1 LVIWELE
8 NWNLFGIWNLAIE
21 VLHVTG
27 REKMTSQAAKKVR
40 REFRR
45 RDFFYLV
52 PLWLLSLIA
61 PDPYLYHKKEFR
73 RKDLYYLVAICLAPL
88 VWPDPHFHHLMV
100 LAGIYAILALGLGLF
115 MGYAGQISLGH
126 AAFFGIGA
134 YTTAILTTRYA
145 FPTFMA
151 FWASAF
157 SAALMAY
164 LIGRPI
170 LKLKGY
176 FLALATLGFGEIF
189 LVIMRESTDLT
200 GGIIGIFGIPW
211 FSVMGFSFDTYLKQY
226 YLAWGVLIGLFL
238 FSKNLTRSKMGR
250 ALLAVA
256 ASEDAASSVGI
267 DVPKTKL
274 DIFVLGSAFAGLAGS
289 LFACVMS
296 TANPEAFSLGFT
308 TLIVMMV
315 ILGGMGTIYGP
326 VAGAILLT
334 WLMDVLSQYQEY
346 SLPIYS
352 IILILLLIFFPD
364 GIGTRLNV
372 RVIYLIGYWAKKKKR
387 DEGKL

>member
-1 LVIWELE
+1 MVE
-8 NWNLFGIWNLAIE
+8 
-21 VLHVTG
+21 T
-27 REKMTSQAAKKVR
+27 KKS
-40 REFRR
+40 EFRK

-61 PDPYLYHKKEFR
+61 PDPYLYHKKEFKK
-73 RKDLYYLVAICLAPL
+73 KDLFYLGAIGLAPL
-88 VWPDPHFHHLMV
+88 IWSDSHFHHLMV
-100 LAGIYAILALGLGLF
+100 LAGIYAILALGLSLF

-145 FPTFMA
+145 FPTFVA
-151 FWASAF
+151 FWASAV
-157 SAALMAY
+157 SAAVIAFF
-164 LIGRPI
+164 IGRPI

-189 LVIMRESTDLT
+189 LVITRESTDLT
-200 GGIIGIFGIPW
+200 GGVIGIFGIPW
-211 FSVMGFSFDTYLKQY
+211 FSVMGFIFDTYLKQY
-226 YLAWGVLIGLFL
+226 YLTWGVLIGLFI
-238 FSKNLTRSKMGR
+238 FSKNLVRSKVGR

-267 DVPKTKL
+267 NVPRIKL
-274 DIFVLGSAFAGLAGS
+274 EIFVLGAAFAGLAGS

-296 TANPEAFSLGFT
+296 IANPEAFSLGLT
-308 TLIVMMV
+308 VSIVMMV
-315 ILGGMGTIYGP
+315 ILGGMGNLYGP
-326 VAGAILLT
+326 IAGAILLT
-334 WLMDVLSQYQEY
+334 WLIDVLSKYQEY
-346 SLPIYS
+346 SLPIYGV
-352 IILILLLIFFPD
+352 ILILLLIFFPD

-387 DEGKL
+387 NEGKL

>member
-1 LVIWELE
+1 MYWDFDASWQE
-8 NWNLFGIWNLAIE
+8 NMSS
-21 VLHVTG
+21 H
-27 REKMTSQAAKKVR
+27 SAKGAQ

-45 RDFFYLV
+45 RDLFYLV
-52 PLWLLSLIA
+52 PLWLVSLIA
-61 PDPYLYHKKEFR
+61 PDPYLYHKKEFKK
-73 RKDLYYLVAICLAPL
+73 KDLFYLGAICLAPL
-88 VWPDPHFHHLMV
+88 IWSDPHFLHLMV
-100 LAGIYAILALGLGLF
+100 LAGIYAILALGLCLF

-134 YTTAILTTRYA
+134 YTTAILTTRYGFPPFVA
-145 FPTFMA
+145 FCVSAVT
-151 FWASAF
+151 ASLF
-157 SAALMAY
+157 AY
-164 LIGRPI
+164 FIGRPI

-189 LVIMRESTDLT
+189 LVIVRESTDLT
-200 GGIIGIFGIPW
+200 GGVIGIFGIPW
-211 FSVMGFSFDTYLKQY
+211 FSAMGFSFDTYLKQY
-226 YLAWGVLIGLFL
+226 YLAWGVLIGLFI
-238 FSKNLTRSKMGR
+238 FSKNLVRSKVGR

-274 DIFVLGSAFAGLAGS
+274 NIFIVGAAFAGLAGS

-308 TLIVMMV
+308 ILIVMMV
-315 ILGGMGTIYGP
+315 ILGGTGNIYGP
-326 VAGAILLT
+326 IAGAIFLT
-334 WLMDVLSQYQEY
+334 WLMDILSKYQEY

-352 IILILLLIFFPD
+352 VILILLLIFFPD

-372 RVIYLIGYWAKKKKR
+372 RLIYLIGYWAKKRKR
-387 DEGKL
+387 DEVKP

>member
-1 LVIWELE
+1 LEIGILNVI
-8 NWNLFGIWNLAIE
+8 IRQ
-21 VLHVTG
+21 T
-27 REKMTSQAAKKVR
+27 MSSQTANVPQK
-40 REFRR
+40 EFRK
-45 RDFFYLV
+45 RDLLYLV

-61 PDPYLYHKKEFR
+61 PDPYLYHKKEFKK
-73 RKDLYYLVAICLAPL
+73 KDLFYLGAICLAPL
-88 VWPDPHFHHLMV
+88 IWSDPHFYHLMV
-100 LAGIYAILALGLGLF
+100 LAGIYAILALGLCLF
-115 MGYAGQISLGH
+115 MGFAGQISLGH

-145 FPTFMA
+145 FPTFLA
-151 FWASAF
+151 FWASAL
-157 SAALMAY
+157 SAALIAY
-164 LIGRPI
+164 FIGRPI

-189 LVIMRESTDLT
+189 LVIVRESTDLT
-200 GGIIGIFGIPW
+200 GGVIGIFGIPW

-226 YLAWGVLIGLFL
+226 YLAWGVLVGLFI
-238 FSKNLTRSKMGR
+238 FSKNLVRSKVGR

-274 DIFVLGSAFAGLAGS
+274 DVFVLGAAFAGLAGS
-289 LFACVMS
+289 LFAGVMS

-308 TLIVMMV
+308 VLIVMMV
-315 ILGGMGTIYGP
+315 ILGGMGNIYGP
-326 VAGAILLT
+326 IAGAILLT
-334 WLMDVLSQYQEY
+334 WLMDILSKYQEY

-352 IILILLLIFFPD
+352 VILILLLIFFPD

>member
-1 LVIWELE
+1 MVE
-8 NWNLFGIWNLAIE
+8 
-21 VLHVTG
+21 T
-27 REKMTSQAAKKVR
+27 KKS
-40 REFRR
+40 EFRK

-61 PDPYLYHKKEFR
+61 PDPYLYHKKEFKK
-73 RKDLYYLVAICLAPL
+73 KDLFYLGAIGLAPL
-88 VWPDPHFHHLMV
+88 IWSDSHFHHLMV
-100 LAGIYAILALGLGLF
+100 LAGIYAILALGLSLF

-145 FPTFMA
+145 FPTFVA
-151 FWASAF
+151 FWASAV
-157 SAALMAY
+157 SAAVIAFF
-164 LIGRPI
+164 IGRPI

-189 LVIMRESTDLT
+189 LVITRESTDLT
-200 GGIIGIFGIPW
+200 GGVIGIFGIPW
-211 FSVMGFSFDTYLKQY
+211 FSVMGFIFDTYLKQY
-226 YLAWGVLIGLFL
+226 YLTWGVLIGLFI
-238 FSKNLTRSKMGR
+238 FSKNLVRSKVGR

-267 DVPKTKL
+267 NVPRIKL
-274 DIFVLGSAFAGLAGS
+274 EVFVLGAAFAGLAGS

-296 TANPEAFSLGFT
+296 IANPEAFSLGLT
-308 TLIVMMV
+308 VSIVMMV
-315 ILGGMGTIYGP
+315 ILGGMGNLYGP
-326 VAGAILLT
+326 IAGAILLT
-334 WLMDVLSQYQEY
+334 WLIDVLSKYQEY
-346 SLPIYS
+346 SLPIYGV
-352 IILILLLIFFPD
+352 ILILLLIFFPD

>member
-1 LVIWELE
+1 LE
-8 NWNLFGIWNLAIE
+8 IG
-21 VLHVTG
+21 VLNESGQENMSSQIVK
-27 REKMTSQAAKKVR
+27 REQ

-45 RDFFYLV
+45 RDLFYLV

-73 RKDLYYLVAICLAPL
+73 KKDLSYLVAICLAPL
-88 VWPDPHFHHLMV
+88 IWSDPHFHHLMV

-145 FPTFMA
+145 FPTFLA
-151 FWASAF
+151 FWASAL
-157 SAALMAY
+157 SAALIAY

-189 LVIMRESTDLT
+189 LVIVRESTDLT
-200 GGIIGIFGIPW
+200 GGVIGIFGIPW

-226 YLAWGVLIGLFL
+226 YLAWGVLTGLFI
-238 FSKNLTRSKMGR
+238 FSKNLVRSKMGR

-274 DIFVLGSAFAGLAGS
+274 DIFVLGAAFAGLAGS

-315 ILGGMGTIYGP
+315 ILGGMGTVYGP

-346 SLPIYS
+346 SLPVYS
-352 IILILLLIFFPD
+352 VILILLLIFFPD